1 MAIPSTTRKPG
12 QFHEFDLVTGAG
24 GLTPLPNPV
33 LLIGTMGAGGSAT
46 ANEFVEVNDEAE
58 GDLLFDAGFETALMV
73 RKAFETGKRIGIMPR
88 LFATG
93 LADPAGTAALFT
105 MTVTGGPA
113 AQAADIVFRI
123 AGRTIRAGISAG
135 DSDTEVAEAIVAA
148 IDEVVGLLP
157 VTAANVLGVVTLT
170 TRWTGVTGN
179 DIVVTV
185 DALGLSGLAI
195 AVVATVPGVGV
206 TDPTVALDNSL
217 AQYFESKVIANHL
230 AADVAILEA
239 HQAEAWAAAAKRWN
253 HAFLAETGT
262 LATANT
268 LATTSDDERIQVI
281 SYEDSPALPSE
292 IAAAVA
298 VAVSSQEQ
306 ANFNWDSFEIP
317 IALPPDASVYTDTE
331 IESALAAGSTPLAPN
346 DARDITVII
355 RLITTKT
362 TEGGNPFEN
371 AKDLSTIRGLVAVV
385 RQLDI
390 TYAQQFAAANKS
402 EQVIKRQRSVGYR
415 LLKLFEDDGVLQ
427 NVDALFPQLIFKG
440 DPGVPTRVLGNVPES
455 VIQNLHQTVFTH
467 VLFVE

>member
-33 LLIGTMGAGGSAT
+33 LLIGTKLAGGSAVDD
-46 ANEFVEVNDEAE
+46 EFVEVTDEAQ
-58 GDLLFDAGFETALMV
+58 GDLLFGAGSELALMV
-73 RKAFETGKRIGIMPR
+73 RKAFETGKRIGIMPV
-88 LFATG
+88 LFGTG
-93 LADPAGTAALFT
+93 LAIPAGVAALFT
-105 MTVTGGPA
+105 MTVTGGPVA
-113 AQAADIVFRI
+113 EAADIVFRI
-123 AGRTIRAGISAG
+123 AGRTIRAGVSK
-135 DSDTEVAEAIVAA
+135 DDTDTEVAEAIVAA
-148 IDEVVGLLP
+148 IDEIVDLLP

-170 TRWTGVTGN
+170 TKYAGVGGN

-185 DALGLSGLAI
+185 DDLGLSGLAI
-195 AVVATVPGVGV
+195 AVVASVAGTGI

-239 HQAEAWAAAAKRWN
+239 HQDEAWAPAAKRWN
-253 HAFLAETGT
+253 HAFLGETGT

-281 SYEDSPALPSE
+281 SYEDSPALPGE

-317 IALPPDASVYTDTE
+317 IALPPDASVYSDTE
-331 IESALAAGSTPLAPN
+331 IESALAAGNTPLAPN

-371 AKDLSTIRGLVAVV
+371 AKDLATIRGLVKVV
-385 RQLDI
+385 RQLDV
-390 TYAQQFAAANKS
+390 TFSQQFKGKNKS
-402 EQVIKRQRSVGYR
+402 AQVLNRMRSVAYNI
-415 LLKLFEDDGVLQ
+415 LKLFEDDGVTQ
-427 NVDALFPQLIFKG
+427 NVDALFPQLLVTQ
-440 DPGVPTRVLGNVPES
+440 DPGVATRALINVPES
-455 VIQNLHQTVFTH
+455 IIPNLHQIVFTH